1 MLKTD
6 TPGSVVLT
14 LSLNDLQWENT
25 MCSIIQRNWG
35 CFLLNDSKHGI
46 PFIVFFAW
54 VLGPPFAK
62 SLFVQTKQMLA
73 DISPSD
79 DLFLL
84 GYFVNWLQRIWRLEY
99 HNL

>member
-1 MLKTD
+1 MLRTD
-6 TPGSVVLT
+6 TPDSVVLP

-46 PFIVFFAW
+46 PFIVFFAR

-62 SLFVQTKQMLA
+62 SLFVQRKQMFE
-73 DISPSD
+73 DV
-79 DLFLL
+79 
-84 GYFVNWLQRIWRLEY
+84 FVWTS
-99 HNL
+99 